1 MQQALSLKISQK
13 VAMTPQL
20 AESIRFLQ
28 LSAEELA
35 DELKAALEDNVML
48 EVDEEVPAESTVSVD
63 DDPVPRDAWT
73 VSGRQSSGEDDYRFE
88 DRLVESE
95 HKVPMRILEQAQ
107 LQLADDVSLR
117 IAAAI
122 IDATDDNGYLRC
134 STRVIANELSLTEPV
149 NPDEVEAVLHV
160 LQRLEPA
167 GFGARNLSECL
178 RIQLEELPETMPGRS
193 LALLIVDDHL
203 DSLARLDLDG
213 LGQALDADEDAIA
226 EAIRLIRSL
235 SPKPAAE
242 VELASM
248 VIPDV
253 CVESGE
259 HGWSVSLN
267 NSAVPSLR
275 INPEYERAVSADSRA
290 RALRTQLQEARWL
303 LRSVEMRNDTLLRAT
318 QYIFECQQAFLQRG
332 QTALCPLTLRQV
344 ADAIGVH
351 ESTIS
356 RITTSK
362 YVQTPHG
369 VFSLKTFFP
378 SQLVTAEGV
387 SASGTAVKAMI
398 EKLVSGESPE
408 QPLRDVD
415 FAAILARRG
424 VKIARRT
431 IAKYREALGIAS
443 SKDRLEQYRIQS
455 VMQRRVYG
463 YADTKLAS

>member
-48 EVDEEVPAESTVSVD
+48 EIDEDAAAGSLVSVD
-63 DDPVPRDAWT
+63 ADRPQRDSWT
-73 VSGRQSSGEDDYRFE
+73 ASSRPTADDDYRFE
-88 DRLVESE
+88 DRLVEAE

-107 LQLADDVSLR
+107 LQLNDEGSLR

-122 IDATDDNGYLRC
+122 VDATDDNGYLGC
-134 STRVIANELSLTEPV
+134 STRVIANELSLSEPV
-149 NPDEVEAVLHV
+149 SPAEVEAVLHV
-160 LQRLEPA
+160 LQRLEPV
-167 GFGARNLSECL
+167 GFGARNLAECL
-178 RIQLEELPETMPGRS
+178 QIQLEELADSMPGRA
-193 LALLIVDDHL
+193 LALAIVADHL
-203 DSLARLDLDG
+203 DSLARMDLQE
-213 LGQALDADEDAIA
+213 LGRALDASEDAVA

-242 VELASM
+242 VELASV

-253 CVESGE
+253 RVEAGE
-259 HGWSVSLN
+259 GGWNVSLN

-275 INPEYERAVSADSRA
+275 INPDYERAVSEDSRA
-290 RALRTQLQEARWL
+290 KALRTQLQEARWL

-398 EKLVSGESPE
+398 EKLVSGEAPD

-415 FAAILARRG
+415 IAAILARRG

-443 SKDRLEQYRIQS
+443 SRDRLEQYRVKS

-463 YADTKLAS
+463 SPETRLAC